1 MINFLTLYS
10 LVLLLSYSPTP
21 CSTSNCRI
29 PPIWQGVRHELFNP
43 KCGFLGVQ
51 ELNTFRLEDPNKDQ
65 YMADGQD
72 GDTDVEVGNYRQ
84 QQRVSGRARGS
95 RSSKR

>member
-1 MINFLTLYS
+1 LAS
-10 LVLLLSYSPTP
+10 LLLVMLLASWGSKL
-21 CSTSNCRI
+21 SSS
-29 PPIWQGVRHELFNP
+29 EE
-43 KCGFLGVQ
+43 GVQ

-65 YMADGQD
+65 DMADGQDGQD